1 MNLNYENTP
10 KYFAEVRCIEDGE
23 IWTPDTVQSS
33 NDSMWLPIVAILSCI
48 ALIALIIASC
58 LSCCGIGGKK
68 CCWYDCYRS
77 KKDNCESVQ
86 PTKGAE
92 PEIYQALGE
101 IAEQT
106 GLPPSK
112 TKAYV
117 EVFEQ
122 HEIYCKSALF
132 LHTREELDSIARE
145 CRMGAGTKAL
155 LVKLWMSGQNGQQPD
170 QTHDMQPMSQNPP
183 EVVSTLPP
191 GAPEVPEALPPG
203 IPINKSTKVEQAKL
217 VRAYTRLNLT
227 KDELKGDEE
236 SKQKV

>member
-1 MNLNYENTP
+1 
-10 KYFAEVRCIEDGE
+10 
-23 IWTPDTVQSS
+23 
-33 NDSMWLPIVAILSCI
+33 
-48 ALIALIIASC
+48 
-58 LSCCGIGGKK
+58 
-68 CCWYDCYRS
+68 
-77 KKDNCESVQ
+77 
-86 PTKGAE
+86 
-92 PEIYQALGE
+92 
-101 IAEQT
+101 
-106 GLPPSK
+106 
-112 TKAYV
+112 
-117 EVFEQ
+117 
-122 HEIYCKSALF
+122 
-132 LHTREELDSIARE
+132 
-145 CRMGAGTKAL
+145 MGAGTKAL